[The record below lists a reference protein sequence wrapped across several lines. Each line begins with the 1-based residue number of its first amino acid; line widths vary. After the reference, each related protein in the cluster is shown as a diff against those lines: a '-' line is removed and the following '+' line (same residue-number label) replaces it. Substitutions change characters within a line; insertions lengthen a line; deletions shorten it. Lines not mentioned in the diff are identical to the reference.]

1 MGRETQKLPTQ
12 QGENGGYKYPILRCI
27 YLLIAGKS
35 FPLTKLN
42 RKPEGKGRL
51 VWFTEVSLPG
61 TYQDE
66 KDREWNWSCNSFP
79 LSVTHSFNAT
89 DLLLRM
95 LLRLVFIAL
104 YLRPWSVILDL
115 THHPYN

>member
-79 LSVTHSFNAT
+79 LSVTHLPLCHTPSSKDAFEA
-89 DLLLRM
+89 
-95 LLRLVFIAL
+95 RLYHTV
-104 YLRPWSVILDL
+104 P
-115 THHPYN
+115 